1 MINKNI
7 NTHIV
12 LILCALFFNS
22 LPISYNILKKE
33 ITYNQAIAQNVPS
46 EHENDEENNQEINP
60 SDYETLDAQPDEETI
75 ENWSDPP
82 DDEYELLA
90 QMVDDDNYLKNC
102 ANKSEC
108 QATIDYVESEL
119 KDLLLNYKKHSKFHR
134 NGHIHSKALS
144 LNQAARRYRVLLGQ
158 KLQLLSKR
166 AGANDNMIWS
176 EIVQIIPQEQSD
188 RLLNSFMIINKKNDD
203 TLAYVENEQDSP
215 KFLMAVNE
223 PMHLGTD
230 KQERSLTIVHE
241 FMHMLVLEQSTILD
255 TENNSKPSCNGTIDE
270 DFCFK
275 KDTIYNSFIKIF
287 WTKEDLLNYAKAD
300 FYEKNQNRFVTEYAA
315 TSPHEDI
322 SESFAYWVISDTK
335 SRTII
340 GEKQSFFGKYSNLV
354 ALKAHIRRAIIA
366 DILRERAKT
375 N

>member
-1 MINKNI
+1 MIHKNI
-7 NTHIV
+7 NTYIV
-12 LILCALFFNS
+12 LIFCARFFNS

-60 SDYETLDAQPDEETI
+60 SDYETIDAQPDEETI

-108 QATIDYVESEL
+108 QATIDYIDSEL

-134 NGHIHSKALS
+134 NGHIHSKALL

-166 AGANDNMIWS
+166 SGANDNMIWS

-188 RLLNSFMIINKKNDD
+188 RILNSFMIINKKNDD
-203 TLAYVENEQDSP
+203 TLAYVENEEDSP

-230 KQERSLTIVHE
+230 KLERDLTIVHE
-241 FMHMLVLEQSTILD
+241 FMHMLVLEQAKNID
-255 TENNSKPSCNGTIDE
+255 YNDNSKPICNGTIDE

-275 KDTIYNSFIKIF
+275 NNSIYHSFITNF
-287 WTKEDLLNYAKAD
+287 WTKSDLANYNNSN

-315 TSPHEDI
+315 SSPHEDI
-322 SESFAYWVISDTK
+322 SESFAYWVISDK
-335 SRTII
+335 ISKDII
-340 GEKQSFFGKYSNLV
+340 GDKQSFFGKYSNLV

-366 DILRERAKT
+366 DILRKRKKA

>member
-1 MINKNI
+1 MIHKNI
-7 NTHIV
+7 NKLLV
-12 LILCALFFNS
+12 LVFCALFVNS
-22 LPISYNILKKE
+22 VPFSYNVFKRE
-33 ITYNQAIAQNVPS
+33 ITYNKAFAQNVQN
-46 EHENDEENNQEINP
+46 EHENDEENIQEINENN
-60 SDYETLDAQPDEETI
+60 DEIIIAQPDEETI

-90 QMVDDDNYLKNC
+90 QMVDDDNYLENC
-102 ANKSEC
+102 AIKSEC
-108 QATIDYVESEL
+108 QATIDYVDSAL
-119 KDLLLNYKKHSKFHR
+119 KDLLSNYKKHSKFHR

-166 AGANDNMIWS
+166 AGANDNMIWF

-188 RLLNSFMIINKKNDD
+188 RLLNSFMIINKKSDD
-203 TLAYVENEQDSP
+203 TLAYVENEEDSS

-230 KQERSLTIVHE
+230 KLERDLTIVHE
-241 FMHMLVLEQSTILD
+241 FMHMLVLEQAKNIDYSD
-255 TENNSKPSCNGTIDE
+255 NSKPVCNGTIDE

-275 KDTIYNSFIKIF
+275 NNSIYHSFITNF
-287 WTKEDLLNYAKAD
+287 WTKSDLANYNNSN

-315 TSPHEDI
+315 SSPHEDI
-322 SESFAYWVISDTK
+322 SESFAYWVISDTISK
-335 SRTII
+335 DII
-340 GEKQSFFGKYSNLV
+340 GDKQSFFGKYSNLV

-366 DILRERAKT
+366 DILRKRKKV